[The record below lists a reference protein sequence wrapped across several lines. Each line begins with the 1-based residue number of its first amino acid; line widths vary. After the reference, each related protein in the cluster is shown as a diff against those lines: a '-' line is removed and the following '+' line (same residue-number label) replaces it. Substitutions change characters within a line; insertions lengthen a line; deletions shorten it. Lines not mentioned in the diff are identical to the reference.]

1 MCQATRD
8 VSWKRFL
15 LMDKNRMFFN
25 VDNDQNLKSI
35 EVDEHFQLIENSLES
50 YFLDYGTATEIISLQ
65 NYLIVLAYNILIL
78 DRANPK
84 VIKCKIEYLTPHK
97 IYIDRSIARV
107 YFSRVIDQKNNFYA
121 LYNLQ
126 VGEFIEEYLI

>member
-15 LMDKNRMFFN
+15 LMDKNRMYFN

-50 YFLDYGTATEIISLQ
+50 YFLDYGTATEIISL
-65 NYLIVLAYNILIL
+65 
-78 DRANPK
+78 
-84 VIKCKIEYLTPHK
+84 
-97 IYIDRSIARV
+97 
-107 YFSRVIDQKNNFYA
+107 
-121 LYNLQ
+121 
-126 VGEFIEEYLI
+126 